1 MTRAMSNM
9 ETASL
14 LLATPFS
21 PVPSSNDIAG
31 NERADV
37 SAEEAEKLWALT
49 SRPPM
54 GVSDDLDM
62 GEILGT
68 EEGIEA
74 LAEFIETS
82 GAFKKTGQLTLE
94 IMEPRLED
102 ATVEGGNEVDWEQED
117 GRIAEEASDD
127 ED

>member
-1 MTRAMSNM
+1 
-9 ETASL
+9 
-14 LLATPFS
+14 
-21 PVPSSNDIAG
+21 
-31 NERADV
+31 
-37 SAEEAEKLWALT
+37 
-49 SRPPM
+49 M

-102 ATVEGGNEVDWEQED
+102 ATVEGGNEVDWEQKD
-117 GRIAEEASDD
+117 GDKIKTTDSTVYLLQFPPPPPPLAPKWWPAAVKSTLSPLT
-127 ED
+127 